1 MLKIYLIVIGIMS
14 LTAFVSFA
22 IDKRQAKEERRRIPE
37 AVLLAFV
44 DFGGAIGGLAAM
56 YIFRHKTI
64 FKTKFH
70 FVITAW
76 LAAILQIAILVYIM
90 AV

>member
-1 MLKIYLIVIGIMS
+1 MLKIYLIVIGVIS
-14 LTAFVSFA
+14 LITFIAFA

-37 AVLLAFV
+37 AILLALM
-44 DFGGAIGGLAAM
+44 DFGGAVGGLIGM
-56 YIFRHKTI
+56 YALRHKTI

-76 LAAILQIAILVYIM
+76 LASILQIAILIYIM
-90 AV
+90 VV